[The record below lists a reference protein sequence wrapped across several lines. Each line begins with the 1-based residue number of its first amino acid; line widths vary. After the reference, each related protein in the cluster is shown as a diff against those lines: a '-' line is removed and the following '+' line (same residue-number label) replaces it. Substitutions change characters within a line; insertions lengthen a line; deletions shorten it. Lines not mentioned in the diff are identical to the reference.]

1 MHNSTKFMV
10 IVTSLLSV
18 LPGLNASARTI
29 HRTQSHAQFVQ
40 TVLKNA
46 NDVNNDILKNR
57 TKLLKLDQQYQQSHS
72 LSYWQRNWLNDL
84 ASNYKTSASNLNN
97 HNTWVE
103 LEKRVDA
110 IPPSLVLAQ
119 SIQESGWGSSYLAR
133 DANNYFGQE
142 CGSSSTCYR
151 STDYRHFNNVHE
163 AIKDYIHNLN
173 SNRAYAGLRNTR
185 YDERIKHQTPNSL
198 QMANGLGHYSV
209 LKGQYISSVQ
219 KLIRNYDLQQYD
231 TKLA

>member
-10 IVTSLLSV
+10 IITSLLSV
-18 LPGLNASARTI
+18 LPGISASASTG

-40 TVLKNA
+40 TILKNT
-46 NDVNNDILKNR
+46 NDVNSDILKDR
-57 TKLLKLDQQYQQSHS
+57 SKLLKLDQQYQQTHNI
-72 LSYWQRNWLNDL
+72 SYFQRSWLNKL
-84 ASNYKTSASNLNN
+84 AADYKTSAGNLNN
-97 HNTWVE
+97 HNTWVD

-119 SIQESGWGSSYLAR
+119 SIQESGWGGSYLAR

-173 SNRAYAGLRNTR
+173 SNRAYAGLRDTR
-185 YDERIKHQTPNSL
+185 YQERAKKQTPNSM

-209 LKGQYISSVQ
+209 LKGQYIGSVQ

-231 TKLA
+231 MNLV